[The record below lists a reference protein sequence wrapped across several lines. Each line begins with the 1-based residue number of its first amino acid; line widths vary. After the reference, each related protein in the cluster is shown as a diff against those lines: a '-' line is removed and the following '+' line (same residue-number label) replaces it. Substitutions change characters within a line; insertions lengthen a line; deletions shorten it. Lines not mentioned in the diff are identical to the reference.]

1 MPVFDENGKMITNDR
16 VNIDN
21 DFPKRKGVNEISKI
35 VRRKPLSP
43 LEKIRITCMV
53 LAVVVAIL
61 LIGVTVLVCKV
72 NSLSKEITAL
82 SYGKEE
88 LDATHAKLQETIAE
102 RDKLKAAPSLTKRN
116 RKTAKTQKGDLHALV
131 QKPEETVKR
140 KLQTIAPSNK
150 PK

>member
-1 MPVFDENGKMITNDR
+1 MPVFDENGKMITSDKINVD
-16 VNIDN
+16 D
-21 DFPKRKGVNEISKI
+21 DFPKMTGMNEISKI

-43 LEKIRITCMV
+43 LEKMRMTCVV

-61 LIGVTVLVCKV
+61 LIGVTVLVIKV
-72 NSLSKEITAL
+72 NSLNNDITAL

-102 RDKLKAAPSLTKRN
+102 RDKLKAALSLVKRN
-116 RKTAKTQKGDLHALV
+116 RKTAKTQKGDPHARV
-131 QKPEETVKR
+131 QKLGESVKR
-140 KLQTIAPSNK
+140 KPQPIVTSNK